1 MMIDPPIDELAKKT
15 DNNKY
20 KLCNVLAKRAKEL
33 EIRMAHEIEASDKK
47 AISIAADEL
56 MEGDIAMGEKKPNPN
71 FKLNK
76 K

>member
-33 EIRMAHEIEASDKK
+33 EATIPHEIEASEKK
-47 AISIAADEL
+47 AISIAADEI
-56 MEGDIAMGEKKPNPN
+56 MEGDIVMTTKKPNPN
-71 FKLNK
+71 FKFK
-76 K
+76 